1 MKNDNL
7 TKSLGYTMK
16 TGKYISPNKFKTS
29 NSKAIKGRVGQEI
42 RQPKLK
48 YRKPQQAN

>member
-7 TKSLGYTMK
+7 TKSLDCTMK
-16 TGKYISPNKFKTS
+16 TGKYKSPNKFKRA
-29 NSKAIKGRVGQEI
+29 NSEAIQKNVGQEI
-42 RQPKLK
+42 RPKLT